1 MVVNDRIEPRALS
14 LGHLAVELDCDRRT
28 LGKALNAANAKPVS
42 MIDGHAAW
50 TVRQALSALAQR
62 AEDGRDSRLRRFQ
75 RPPAELPSW
84 LQAIDDLCATNSER
98 GFALGLMV
106 AIYHAPRIIGGMAA
120 QAGATMGQAFET
132 STTATLGLV
141 HVLFEDAKKAG
152 IGPFSRAG
160 DEGPEIIATDAFVQ
174 LDWRKL
180 AADHG
185 EPDWRPPIFAP
196 GWPDLDEMDEVA

>member
-1 MVVNDRIEPRALS
+1 MAENERIQPRPLTI
-14 LGHLAVELDCDRRT
+14 GHIAVEIGCDRRT
-28 LGKALNAANAKPVS
+28 VARALREAGVEPVS
-42 MIDGHAAW
+42 DLNGHPCWTIAQTIAA
-50 TVRQALSALAQR
+50 LDQR
-62 AEDGRDSRLRRFQ
+62 AKGSRDGRLRRFQ

-84 LQAIDDLCATNSER
+84 LQAIDDLCATDSER

-132 STTATLGLV
+132 STTATLGMV

-160 DEGPEIIATDAFVQ
+160 
-174 LDWRKL
+174 R
-180 AADHG
+180 
-185 EPDWRPPIFAP
+185 
-196 GWPDLDEMDEVA
+196 